1 MKSAL
6 LRFLLSFSLHIPLHS
21 VRIFPIFSS
30 SNNAIVFYLI
40 LSVHCVCQLFLFMT
54 QTLAH
59 QVTDAMMVTLN
70 KVVRFRS
77 WSSYCC
83 ASDVTAA
90 CLSLKMAIAPGF
102 MIGQTCFVLC
112 LEIMLLELTDRRSFN
127 LVT

>member
-54 QTLAH
+54 PTLAH
-59 QVTDAMMVTLN
+59 QVL
-70 KVVRFRS
+70 
-77 WSSYCC
+77 
-83 ASDVTAA
+83 
-90 CLSLKMAIAPGF
+90 
-102 MIGQTCFVLC
+102 
-112 LEIMLLELTDRRSFN
+112 MLWCDCSI
-127 LVT
+127 